1 LRKTST
7 VGIGLGCNHSAAIK
21 KDLNFLSKGGF
32 YHVKQ
37 RQILSRKGKVWQII
51 LKREEGTVKFVFACQ
66 DKLSKAWAFRCV
78 WMFAAL
84 FLGMQLPDALLAET
98 KTESP
103 HRTATAVRI
112 NSAPPQLDGVLDDD
126 IWKTAPLHEGF
137 MQQDPDEGNP
147 STERTTFQIAYDDEA
162 IYFAVMCYDKEP
174 EKIFSRLV
182 RRDNYVTSDRLDVI
196 LDPHYSKQNAFWFTV
211 YPSGSVTD
219 GTISGRGWWD
229 STWNG
234 VWDVKA
240 KIHKNG
246 WAAEYKIPYH
256 VLRFAP
262 KQKYVWGLQ
271 VSRSISRKKEY
282 ALWRLIKKG
291 EPGWVSRF
299 GDLIGIEDIHPPHH
313 LELIP
318 YTMGR
323 TTLNNKTDLWGNVG
337 GDVQYG
343 ITSGLTFNATV
354 NPDFGQVEV
363 DPASLNL
370 SAYEEYFEERRP
382 FFVEGASIFGNN
394 DYNFFYSRRIGRRP
408 GHFAIPD
415 SAEELSRPEATTILG
430 AAKIVGRTQ
439 SKTAFGIME
448 AVTSPEY
455 AQIAEDGKTRE
466 YLVEPLTNYFAGR
479 VKQDVLGNSYIGLI
493 TTAVNRRASNAAY
506 VGGLDWDL
514 SFAKERYQITGTV
527 AASQAG
533 KIDERKAGYLAH
545 LEFDK
550 RGGWLRL
557 DTAFSLLSPHLEIND
572 LGYRQRADMVE
583 WNYDLTVRKE
593 KPFSI
598 FRRVTFGLYG
608 WRTWNYDRVSISR
621 YSEIW
626 TDGRLK
632 NYWDYDLWV
641 GRNLESFS
649 DEDTMRGGTL
659 IKSPPGWWIFTALST
674 DSRKR
679 IQLRLNP
686 VFAWNDDR
694 HSYDYD
700 VRLWLRIRLAS
711 NIEVS
716 LGPSYS
722 YAMQDAQWVDL
733 VEENINGQ
741 IKKHYVYGELE
752 NRTLDF
758 TTRANI
764 SFTPTLSL
772 QFYVQPFITIG
783 DYANFKELVEPKS
796 YQFEHYAQ
804 NENRDF
810 HRRSLRGNTVLRW
823 EFRPGSTLF
832 LVWTQS
838 REAELEELKSADL
851 EFRPLHR
858 LRSSFT
864 DEGKNIFL
872 IKCRYWFGV

>member
-1 LRKTST
+1 M
-7 VGIGLGCNHSAAIK
+7 
-21 KDLNFLSKGGF
+21 
-32 YHVKQ
+32 
-37 RQILSRKGKVWQII
+37 
-51 LKREEGTVKFVFACQ
+51 KFVLACQ
-66 DKLSKAWAFRCV
+66 DKHSKAWDFRSV
-78 WMFAAL
+78 WGFVAL
-84 FLGMQLPDALLAET
+84 FFAMQLPDAILAET

-103 HRTATAVRI
+103 HRTAAAVRI

-137 MQQDPDEGNP
+137 MQQDPDEGKP

-162 IYFAVMCYDKEP
+162 LYFAVMCYDKEP

-196 LDPHYSKQNAFWFTV
+196 LDPHYSRQNAFWFTV

-219 GTISGRGWWD
+219 GTISSRGWWD

-234 VWDVKA
+234 VWDVKT

-262 KQKYVWGLQ
+262 KEKYVWGLQ

-282 ALWRLIKKG
+282 ALWRLIKKD

-299 GDLIGIEDIHPPHH
+299 GDLTGIENIHPPHH

-323 TTLNNKTDLWGNVG
+323 TTLNSKTDLWGNIG

-343 ITSGLTFNATV
+343 ITSGITLNATV
-354 NPDFGQVEV
+354 NPDFGQVEA

-382 FFVEGASIFGNN
+382 FFVEGASIFGSN

-408 GHFAIPD
+408 GHFDIPD
-415 SAEELSRPEATTILG
+415 GTEELSRPEATTILG

-439 SKTAFGIME
+439 SKTSFGIIE

-455 AQIAEDGKTRE
+455 AQIEEEGKSRE

-493 TTAVNRRASNAAY
+493 TTAVNRSASNAAY

-514 SFAKERYQITGTV
+514 NFAKERYQITGTV

-533 KIDERKAGYLAH
+533 KIDERKSGYLAH

-557 DTAFSLLSPHLEIND
+557 DTDFRVLSPHLEIND
-572 LGYRQRADMVE
+572 LGYRRRADMVE
-583 WNYDLTVRKE
+583 WNYDFTVRKE

-598 FRRVTFGLYG
+598 FRRVTLGLYG
-608 WRTWNYDRVSISR
+608 WRTWNYDGVSISR

-649 DEDTMRGGTL
+649 DDDTMRGGML
-659 IKSPPGWWIFTALST
+659 IKSPPGWWIFTSLST
-674 DSRKR
+674 DSRKM

-694 HSYDYD
+694 RSYHYD
-700 VRLWLRIRLAS
+700 VRLRLRIRLAS
-711 NIEVS
+711 NIEVN

-733 VEENINGQ
+733 VEANINGQ

-758 TTRANI
+758 TTRADI

-783 DYANFKELVEPKS
+783 DYTNFKELVEPKS
-796 YQFEHYAQ
+796 YQFNPYAL

-823 EFRPGSTLF
+823 EFQPGSTLF

-838 REAELEELKSADL
+838 RESALERVGVADL

-858 LRSSFT
+858 LGSSFT

>member
-1 LRKTST
+1 MVK
-7 VGIGLGCNHSAAIK
+7 IEW
-21 KDLNFLSKGGF
+21 NFRVAWELVIVFSLLPLLSI
-32 YHVKQ
+32 V
-37 RQILSRKGKVWQII
+37 
-51 LKREEGTVKFVFACQ
+51 E
-66 DKLSKAWAFRCV
+66 
-78 WMFAAL
+78 
-84 FLGMQLPDALLAET
+84 AET
-98 KTESP
+98 ETESL
-103 HRTATAVRI
+103 HRTATAIRI
-112 NSAPPQLDGVLDDD
+112 DGAPPQLDGALDDG

-137 MQQDPDEGNP
+137 MQQDPDEGEP

-174 EKIFSRLV
+174 DKIFSRLV
-182 RRDNYVTSDRLDVI
+182 RRDNFVSSDRLDVV
-196 LDPHYSKQNAFWFTV
+196 LDPHYSRQNAFWFTV

-219 GTISGRGWWD
+219 GVISGRGWWD
-229 STWNG
+229 NTWNG
-234 VWDVKA
+234 VWEVKT
-240 KIHKNG
+240 KIHENG

-262 KQKYVWGLQ
+262 KEKYTWGLQ
-271 VSRSISRKKEY
+271 VARSISRKKEY
-282 ALWRLIKKG
+282 ALWRLIKKS

-299 GDLIGIEDIHPPHH
+299 GDLTGIENIHPPHH

-323 TTLNNKTDLWGNVG
+323 TTLNSKADVWGNVG

-343 ITSGLTFNATV
+343 ITSGITLNATV
-354 NPDFGQVEV
+354 NPDFGQVEA

-382 FFVEGASIFGNN
+382 FFVEGASIFGSN
-394 DYNFFYSRRIGRRP
+394 DYNFFYSRRVGRRP
-408 GHFAIPD
+408 GHFDLPD
-415 SAEELSRPEATTILG
+415 GAEEFSRPEATTILG
-430 AAKIVGRTQ
+430 AAKIVGRTKG
-439 SKTAFGIME
+439 KTSFGIME
-448 AVTSPEY
+448 AVTSPEH
-455 AQIAEDGKTRE
+455 AQIEQKGKTRDF
-466 YLVEPLTNYFAGR
+466 LVEPLTNYYVGR
-479 VKQDVLGNSYIGLI
+479 VKQDILKGNSYIGLI
-493 TTAVNRRASNAAY
+493 TTAVNRRASNSAY

-514 SFAKERYQITGTV
+514 KFAKEQYQITGTI
-527 AASQAG
+527 ATSQAG
-533 KIDERKAGYLAH
+533 KIDERKSGYLAH
-545 LEFDK
+545 IEVDK
-550 RGGWLRL
+550 SGGWLRF
-557 DTAFSLLSPHLEIND
+557 DTDFRVLSPDLEIND
-572 LGYRQRADMVE
+572 LGYRRRADMVE
-583 WNYDLTVRKE
+583 WNYDFTVRKQ

-598 FRRVTFGLYG
+598 FRRVIFGLYG
-608 WRTWNYDRVSISR
+608 WRTWNYDGVSISR

-649 DEDTMRGGTL
+649 DDDTMRGGTL
-659 IKSPPGWWIFTALST
+659 IKSPPGWWIYTQLRT

-679 IQLRLNP
+679 VQLQLNP
-686 VFAWNDDR
+686 VFAWNDDKR
-694 HSYDYD
+694 SYDYD
-700 VRLWLRIRLAS
+700 VRLRIRIRLAS
-711 NIEVS
+711 NMEVS

-722 YAMQDAQWVDL
+722 YGMKDAQWVDL
-733 VEENINGQ
+733 VEENVNGHLE
-741 IKKHYVYGELE
+741 KHYVYGELE

-783 DYANFKELVEPKS
+783 DYANFKELVEPRSYLFKS
-796 YQFEHYAQ
+796 YPL

-810 HRRSLRGNTVLRW
+810 HQRSLRGNTVLRW
-823 EFRPGSTLF
+823 EFQPGSTLF

-838 REAELEELKSADL
+838 REASLEEVRAADL

-858 LRSSFT
+858 LGSSFT
-864 DEGKNIFL
+864 DEGRNIFL